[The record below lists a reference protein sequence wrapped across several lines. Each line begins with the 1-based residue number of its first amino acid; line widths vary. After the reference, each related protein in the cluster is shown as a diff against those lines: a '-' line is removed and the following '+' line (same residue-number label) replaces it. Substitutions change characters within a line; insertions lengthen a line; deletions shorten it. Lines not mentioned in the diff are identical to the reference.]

1 MGQGKS
7 REIRTKIKS
16 VQNTEKITKA
26 MKLVSAAKLRKAQM
40 ALDSFSPYFH
50 GIEGLLGRFIG
61 TGLPHALTVANNSKT
76 ACIAVYAG
84 ERALCGAFNA
94 NSVKLGM
101 QRKEALE
108 AEGYVVKFVAIGKKA
123 AEGLGLKGV
132 DIHNTYL
139 LEGTLPD
146 REFSE
151 KISRDLMEDFLKGEF
166 GLVELVYTFFKS
178 AASKDNLAEQFLPF
192 KAKDTFN
199 SSANLQESDEPV
211 GRPHYFFEPSREE
224 ILEEL
229 FNLYMRG
236 KVHSCYLNSLASEY
250 GSRMVAMDNASRNA
264 KEMISTL
271 TLQLNRARQAAIT
284 QEIAEIVGGAA
295 SLE

>member
-50 GIEGLLGRFIG
+50 GIEGLLERF
-61 TGLPHALTVANNSKT
+61 TGSGHAHLLTVPNNSKT

-94 NSVKLGM
+94 NSVKLGL

-108 AEGYVVKFVAIGKKA
+108 AEGYTVKFVAIGKKA
-123 AEGLGLKGV
+123 AEGLGLKNV
-132 DIHNTYL
+132 DIHNKYL
-139 LEGTLPD
+139 LEGTLPE

-151 KISRDLMEDFLKGEF
+151 KIAKNLMEDFLKGEL
-166 GLVELVYTFFKS
+166 GVVELVYTHFKS
-178 AASKDNLAEQFLPF
+178 AGSKTNLAVQFLPF
-192 KAKDTFN
+192 KPN
-199 SSANLQESDEPV
+199 ESVSSQAVSEETGEPV
-211 GRPHYFFEPSREE
+211 GRAHYFFEPSRDE

>member
-50 GIEGLLGRFIG
+50 GIEGLLERF
-61 TGLPHALTVANNSKT
+61 TGSGHAHLLTVPNNSKT

-94 NSVKLGM
+94 NSVKLGL

-108 AEGYVVKFVAIGKKA
+108 AEGYTVKFVAIGKKA
-123 AEGLGLKGV
+123 AEGLGLKNV
-132 DIHNTYL
+132 DIHNKYL
-139 LEGTLPD
+139 LEGTLPE

-151 KISRDLMEDFLKGEF
+151 K
-166 GLVELVYTFFKS
+166 
-178 AASKDNLAEQFLPF
+178 
-192 KAKDTFN
+192 
-199 SSANLQESDEPV
+199 
-211 GRPHYFFEPSREE
+211 
-224 ILEEL
+224 
-229 FNLYMRG
+229 
-236 KVHSCYLNSLASEY
+236 
-250 GSRMVAMDNASRNA
+250 
-264 KEMISTL
+264 
-271 TLQLNRARQAAIT
+271 NR
-284 QEIAEIVGGAA
+284 
-295 SLE
+295 